1 LKNTFTI
8 LGCGSSLGAPWI
20 TNFNGKLKKN
30 KKNIRTRCC
39 AHIQKGNLSILID
52 TSPDIKYQFLQNKIN
67 TLDAIVYTH
76 EHADQ
81 TSGIFEMRPFF
92 WKNKKKIPV
101 YGSIRTISELKKQYT
116 FCFSQRHG
124 YKPIMKANSIKNKF
138 IIKKGNTNL
147 NLDSFDVTHGMIKA
161 TGFVFDKIAY
171 ISDCNKI
178 SNKSL
183 KKLKNLNFLIID
195 CLRKDKHPSH
205 FNYDDALKLINLI
218 KPKKSILTNLHV
230 DLDYFKL
237 KKKLPKN
244 IIPAY
249 DGLNFNF

>member
-1 LKNTFTI
+1 
-8 LGCGSSLGAPWI
+8 
-20 TNFNGKLKKN
+20 
-30 KKNIRTRCC
+30 
-39 AHIQKGNLSILID
+39 
-52 TSPDIKYQFLQNKIN
+52 
-67 TLDAIVYTH
+67 
-76 EHADQ
+76 
-81 TSGIFEMRPFF
+81 
-92 WKNKKKIPV
+92 
-101 YGSIRTISELKKQYT
+101 
-116 FCFSQRHG
+116 
-124 YKPIMKANSIKNKF
+124 MKAKNIKNKF
-138 IIKKGNTNL
+138 FIKKGNTSL
-147 NLDSFDVTHGMIKA
+147 NFDSIDVTHGLIKA

-244 IIPAY
+244 IIPAH
-249 DGLNFNF
+249 DGMSFNF

>member
-1 LKNTFTI
+1 
-8 LGCGSSLGAPWI
+8 
-20 TNFNGKLKKN
+20 
-30 KKNIRTRCC
+30 
-39 AHIQKGNLSILID
+39 
-52 TSPDIKYQFLQNKIN
+52 
-67 TLDAIVYTH
+67 
-76 EHADQ
+76 
-81 TSGIFEMRPFF
+81 
-92 WKNKKKIPV
+92 
-101 YGSIRTISELKKQYT
+101 
-116 FCFSQRHG
+116 
-124 YKPIMKANSIKNKF
+124 MKANSIKNKF

-147 NLDSFDVTHGMIKA
+147 NLDSFDVNHGMIKA
-161 TGFVFDKIAY
+161 TGFVFDKIGY

-237 KKKLPKN
+237 KKKLPNN